1 MSANIM
7 FSDTPPPLVYHNTDT
22 ALILGD
28 QKEPCKTREIV
39 AGFNYGQIENTIL
52 ADHMRAAAGRVR
64 EHVRASVIEVGRE
77 LLAIKAQTRHGDFV
91 AWVEAECRLLIRTAQ
106 RAMKAAEFVDRTKSV
121 KLSFLPADGL
131 LALASIPS
139 QDVVDGIVQRIDRG
153 EAITVREIKA
163 ACEQL
168 RPYNRTIA
176 DRAERDGVA
185 KEPTKGP
192 SIQLAADAGSV
203 REEPEV
209 WLVARTDTIR
219 DDTVRG
225 SVVAGGHDETR
236 DEPDLLVVAIHAVKN
251 LSEDDLADFD
261 RWYRDAYWI
270 GQGRAAVEDDI
281 TARDGPEALMSP
293 VERAPE
299 QDGEHIGDEVA
310 PLDDHE
316 EVSTTTPVRV
326 SEADLAD
333 AVEIEHD
340 PIIAMWLDFKPN
352 PQKCGRAWALAETPA
367 EVSSSEHFRVTERLA
382 PWRDAYRAAPPER
395 QETIRRWLEQQRL

>member
-7 FSDTPPPLVYHNTDT
+7 LSNTPPPLVHHNTDT
-22 ALILGD
+22 ALILGNRV
-28 QKEPCKTREIV
+28 ESCKTREIV
-39 AGFNYGQIENTIL
+39 PGFNYGQIENTIL
-52 ADHMRAAAGRVR
+52 ADQMRAAAGRVR

-77 LLAIKAQTRHGDFV
+77 LIAIKAQTKHGDFV
-91 AWVEAECRLLIRTAQ
+91 AWVEAECGLLIRTAQ

-139 QDVVDGIVQRIDRG
+139 QKIVDRIVQRIDRG

-163 ACEQL
+163 ASGQL
-168 RPYNRTIA
+168 PPKNRPIA
-176 DRAERDGVA
+176 DEAEREGVV

-192 SIQLAADAGSV
+192 SIPLAADVGSV

-209 WLVARTDTIR
+209 WLVARTDTSH
-219 DDTVRG
+219 DDTVRE
-225 SVVAGGHDETR
+225 SVVTGGHGETH
-236 DEPDLLVVAIHAVKN
+236 DEPGLLAVAIHAVKN

-281 TARDGPEALMSP
+281 VARDGQETLTSP

-299 QDGEHIGDEVA
+299 QDGDQIGDEVA
-310 PLDDHE
+310 PLDDHD
-316 EVSTTTPVRV
+316 EVSTTAPVRV
-326 SEADLAD
+326 SEADAAD

-352 PQKCGRAWALAETPA
+352 PQKCGRAWALAGTPA
-367 EVSSSEHFRVTERLA
+367 EVSSSEHFRITERLA

-395 QETIRRWLEQQRL
+395 QETIRRWLEQQRA